1 MNTKQEYRDVS
12 KKVLETLQLDRDVM
26 PEGMAKWDWPT
37 GVALY
42 GVWKSYLESGDRAE
56 FDYLRGWFDHML
68 AQPAPHRNVNSV
80 APLLTL
86 ACLYEKTGDERY
98 GDAVRDWAN
107 WVMHDM
113 PRTEY
118 GGLQHCTIW
127 NRHYQQLWCDT
138 LFMAC
143 LFLCK
148 AGLVLGKEEYVEE
161 AKFQFL
167 IHIRYLQDTVSG
179 LWTHG
184 WTFDCRHSFASAH
197 WARGN
202 AWFTAASV
210 DLIDMLPRRDAATRF
225 ITIAL
230 QDQVLA
236 LWKYQRENGLF
247 TTLIDVEETYC
258 ETSAAAGIA
267 YGVLKGVRMGIL
279 DKKYQEMGEKAA
291 SAVIAKIDEKGVVQG
306 VSGGTGMG
314 HTIQHYKDIAVM
326 PTPYGQGLTYLMLT
340 ELAIEATR

>member
-1 MNTKQEYRDVS
+1 MIPKNEALALS
-12 KKVLETLQLDRDVM
+12 KKVLNALSTGQG
-26 PEGMAKWDWPT
+26 GMTTWDWPT

-42 GVWKSYLESGDRAE
+42 GVWKSYLESGDPAE
-56 FDYLRGWFDHML
+56 LSFLRGWFDQKL
-68 AQPAPHRNVNSV
+68 AEPAPHRTVISV
-80 APLLTL
+80 APVLTL
-86 ACLYEKTGDERY
+86 CCLYEKTGDETY
-98 GDAVRDWAN
+98 GATVRDWAE
-107 WVMHDM
+107 WVMRDM

-127 NRHYQQLWCDT
+127 NKHYQQLWCDT

-143 LFLCK
+143 LFLCR
-148 AGLVLGKEEYVEE
+148 AGLALKREDYIEE
-161 AKFQFL
+161 AKYQFL

-184 WTFDCRHSFASAH
+184 WSFDCRHAFARAH

-210 DLIDMLPRRDAATRF
+210 DLLDMLPKRDASARF
-225 ITIAL
+225 IEAAL

-258 ETSAAAGIA
+258 ETSATAAIA
-267 YGVLKGVRMGIL
+267 YGVLKGVRMGLL
-279 DKKYQEMGEKAA
+279 DGKYREMGEKAA
-291 SAVIAKIDEKGVVQG
+291 DAVVAQIDEHGVRRLFA
-306 VSGGTGMG
+306 
-314 HTIQHYKDIAVM
+314 HLAVF
-326 PTPYGQGLTYLMLT
+326 PVEQPHAHAL
-340 ELAIEATR
+340 